1 MVAERPVDGVPAAP
15 GLGGY
20 VGGGIGDIGICLH
33 KLVDGIA
40 RLDRIAVSVEADSI
54 NVEKYVREIALT
66 LRDVV
71 AATGRMFEQE
81 PWRVTALITASGGGG
96 GGPRTERQPKS
107 VMEHRVIQ
115 SLKGGEWRQDPL
127 QAVAPEI
134 RHCNGSGQGRI

>member
-1 MVAERPVDGVPAAP
+1 MVAERPVDGIPAAP

-40 RLDRIAVSVEADSI
+40 RLDRVAASVEADSI

-71 AATGRMFEQE
+71 AATGRMFEGVWAQKYGRAVRLRNICFD
-81 PWRVTALITASGGGG
+81 PD
-96 GGPRTERQPKS
+96 PRRF
-107 VMEHRVIQ
+107 
-115 SLKGGEWRQDPL
+115 
-127 QAVAPEI
+127 
-134 RHCNGSGQGRI
+134 